1 MLQERNIILPY
12 RELVISA
19 KRLLSPHLGLIVLPE
34 PGKDLLD
41 KIASDV
47 VEFLIQYRVMRR
59 HIWRKAEDTD
69 TYAAKSALHRHDSLA
84 DAIPNTLI
92 LLEPLIES
100 VDNML
105 NAVMPFRTMMVY
117 TVERAFSELMLIN
130 HGDYRILKFQAEHPE
145 WKPSAEEP
153 EEIVMSCNGGMNYPS
168 I

>member
-1 MLQERNIILPY
+1 MSILEIINEVNLENGSNFKKSIFKKHIDN
-12 RELVISA
+12 ELFKRVLRMAYDKVRYSYGITMKNVVYTPENNYIEDEIIS
-19 KRLLSPHLGLIVLPE
+19 
-34 PGKDLLD
+34 LD
-41 KIASDV
+41 
-47 VEFLIQYRVMRR
+47 R
-59 HIWRKAEDTD
+59 T
-69 TYAAKSALHRHDSLA
+69 
-84 DAIPNTLI
+84 
-92 LLEPLIES
+92 